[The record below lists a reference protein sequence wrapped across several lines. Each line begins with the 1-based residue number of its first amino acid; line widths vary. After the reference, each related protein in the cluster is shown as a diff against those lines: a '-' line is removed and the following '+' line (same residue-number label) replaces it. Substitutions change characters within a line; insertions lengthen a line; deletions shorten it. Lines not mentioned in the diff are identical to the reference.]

1 MILEILKAE
10 LPFIIALT
18 LCVVANTIVGA
29 IKHEKQDEFDWKQ
42 LLVGA
47 VRYLVVVLAICM
59 LVVALNIYEPLAIKF
74 ETELKALEQLI
85 TIAAFAKVIIQI
97 KDYFGVKDTEP
108 TEITNNDVDNY
119 MR

>member
-1 MILEILKAE
+1 MIIEVLKAE

-29 IKHEKQDEFDWKQ
+29 IKYEKMEEFDWKK
-42 LLVGA
+42 LLLGT

-59 LVVALNIYEPLAIKF
+59 LVVALNVYEPLAVKF
-74 ETELKALEQLI
+74 AAELKALEQVI
-85 TIAAFAKVIIQI
+85 AIAAFAKVIIQI
-97 KDYFGVKDTEP
+97 KDYFGVKDAEVQ
-108 TEITNNDVDNY
+108 EVKNDVDNY